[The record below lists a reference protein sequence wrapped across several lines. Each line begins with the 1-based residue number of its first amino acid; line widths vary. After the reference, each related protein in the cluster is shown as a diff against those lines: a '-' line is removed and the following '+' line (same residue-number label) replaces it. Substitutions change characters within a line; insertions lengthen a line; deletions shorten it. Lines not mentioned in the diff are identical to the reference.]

1 MARQLTT
8 DLFDTLMM
16 DLPLRPA
23 MIVDFG
29 LIENGSGQ
37 HSFLQSAVR
46 AGATVEELDDA
57 LGNGRLISALVR
69 KYTDLEMEFKTPYD
83 AL

>member
-1 MARQLTT
+1 MAKQMVQ
-8 DLFDTLMM
+8 DLFDALMM

-46 AGATVEELDDA
+46 AGATAEELDAVIGD
-57 LGNGRLISALVR
+57 GRAISNLVK
-69 KYTDLEMEFKTPYD
+69 KYTDSDIEYKTAYD
-83 AL
+83 MM

>member
-1 MARQLTT
+1 MARQLTQ
-8 DLFDTLMM
+8 DLYNALMM

-37 HSFLQSAVR
+37 HSILQSAVR
-46 AGATVEELDDA
+46 AGATVNELDA
-57 LGNGRLISALVR
+57 VLGDGRAISNLVK
-69 KYTDLEMEFKTPYD
+69 KYTDYDIEYKTAYD
-83 AL
+83 MM